1 MTLEDIYFIG
11 QTIAVVAIFGS
22 LAYVAIQTR
31 QNGRL
36 MRAKAAWDAQMS
48 FMEINE
54 RLASG
59 DAISQLTFKVHG
71 NAASLTPYEKY
82 LVHRFMR
89 GVLQRTEAQFA
100 LFNSSILDE
109 EVWSLR
115 INYVKSLMNYPAF
128 AEIWEAEKKNSM
140 FTRAFIAE
148 MDRTPSTS
156 APTFMGAGG

>member
-71 NAASLTPYEKY
+71 NEASLTPYEKY

-100 LFNSSILDE
+100 LFQSGILDA

-148 MDRTPSTS
+148 MDRTSSTS
-156 APTFMGAGG
+156 APVFMGAGG